1 MTFFVYRQISASNS
15 VGANGNTMTGYGLG
29 MQSQI
34 PVFKSKSEKLAY
46 LKKEV
51 AENSRLNPQRA
62 QNITLINSLVKYDT
76 PYLISS
82 TKNNKKTLEDLKES
96 EEDSNTYLRNIINK
110 DDDESLINFKYSV
123 KDALNR
129 LLPPK
134 KITDKDQEW
143 VQYVTCTPVAKADV
157 VNLQENLDRRL
168 QTEQARETGICPIR
182 EKLYTECFDE
192 LIRQITLNCLERGIL
207 LTRIKKELNMTVNSY
222 QSLYESSI
230 AYGIRTLLLAEEEK
244 KKLGDEIN
252 KIEKECEDLEV
263 EIQEIDF
270 KIKEHKENDDKNR
283 QAAKLKHIEEIEE
296 NRQKGK
302 KIKEML
308 RDKLSFAGK

>member
-1 MTFFVYRQISASNS
+1 MSTFT
-15 VGANGNTMTGYGLG
+15 NGNTMTGYGAG
-29 MQSQI
+29 MQTQQ

-82 TKNNKKTLEDLKES
+82 TSKNKKTLEDLKES
-96 EEDSNTYLRNIINK
+96 EEAANIYLRNIINK
-110 DDDESLINFKYSV
+110 DDDESLIGFKYSV

-244 KKLGDEIN
+244 KKLSDEIG

-263 EIQEIDF
+263 EIQEIDY
-270 KIKEHKENDDKNR
+270 KLKEHKETDDKNR
-283 QAAKLKHIEEIEE
+283 QALKLKHIEEIEE
-296 NRQKGK
+296 NRKKGK
-302 KIKEML
+302 LIKDQL
-308 RDKLSFAGK
+308 RDKLTFVGK

>member
-1 MTFFVYRQISASNS
+1 MSTFT
-15 VGANGNTMTGYGLG
+15 NGNTMTGYGAG
-29 MQSQI
+29 MQTQQ

-82 TKNNKKTLEDLKES
+82 TSKNKKTLEDLKES
-96 EEDSNTYLRNIINK
+96 EEAANIYLRNIINK
-110 DDDESLINFKYSV
+110 DDDESLIGFKYSV

-244 KKLGDEIN
+244 KKLNDEIG

-270 KIKEHKENDDKNR
+270 KLKQHKETDDKNR
-283 QAAKLKHIEEIEE
+283 QALKLKHIEEIEE
-296 NRQKGK
+296 NRKKGK
-302 KIKEML
+302 LIKDQL
-308 RDKLSFAGK
+308 RDKLTFAGK

>member
-1 MTFFVYRQISASNS
+1 MSSY
-15 VGANGNTMTGYGLG
+15 ANGNTMTGYGLG

>member
-1 MTFFVYRQISASNS
+1 MSTFTNENSN
-15 VGANGNTMTGYGLG
+15 TGYGSG
-29 MQSQI
+29 IQSQQ

-51 AENSRLNPQRA
+51 AESSRLNPQRA

-82 TKNNKKTLEDLKES
+82 TSKNKKTLEDLKES
-96 EEDSNTYLRNIINK
+96 EEDANIYLRNIINK
-110 DDDESLINFKYSV
+110 DDDETLVGFKYSV

-143 VQYVTCTPVAKADV
+143 VQYVTCTPVAKSDV

-207 LTRIKKELNMTVNSY
+207 LTRIKKELNMTINSY

-244 KKLGDEIN
+244 KLLNDEIG
-252 KIEKECEDLEV
+252 KIENECEELEK
-263 EIQEIDF
+263 EIQEIDY
-270 KIKEHKENDDKNR
+270 KLKEHKENDDKNR
-283 QAAKLKHIEEIEE
+283 ESLKLKHIEEIEV

-302 KIKEML
+302 LIKEKL
-308 RDKLSFAGK
+308 RDKLTFIGK

>member
-1 MTFFVYRQISASNS
+1 MSTVT
-15 VGANGNTMTGYGLG
+15 NGNINTITGYGSG
-29 MQSQI
+29 TQSQQL
-34 PVFKSKSEKLAY
+34 VFKSKSEKLAY

-82 TKNNKKTLEDLKES
+82 TSQNKNTWEDLKET
-96 EEDSNTYLRNIINK
+96 EEDANIYLRNIINK
-110 DDDESLINFKYSV
+110 DEDESLIDFKYSV

-134 KITDKDQEW
+134 KITEKDQEW

-207 LTRIKKELNMTVNSY
+207 LTRIKKELHMTINSY

-244 KKLGDEIN
+244 KKLNDEIEN
-252 KIEKECEDLEV
+252 IEKECENLEI
-263 EIQEIDF
+263 EIQEIDY
-270 KIKEHKENDDKNR
+270 KLKEHKENDDKNR
-283 QAAKLKHIEEIEE
+283 QALKLKHIEEIEE
-296 NRQKGK
+296 NRKKGK
-302 KIKEML
+302 RIKEEL
-308 RDKLSFAGK
+308 RNKLTFAGK

>member
-1 MTFFVYRQISASNS
+1 MSSNQNNNS
-15 VGANGNTMTGYGLG
+15 NLVTGNNTQTQGLH
-29 MQSQI
+29 SII
-34 PVFKSKSEKLAY
+34 PQFKSKSEKLAY

-51 AENSRLNPQRA
+51 AENSRLNPQRE
-62 QNITLINSLVKYDT
+62 QNITLISSLVKYDT

-82 TKNNKKTLEDLKES
+82 TSKNKKTLEDLKES
-96 EEDSNTYLRNIINK
+96 EEKSNQYLRNIINK
-110 DDDESLINFKYSV
+110 DDDESLAKFKYSV

-143 VQYVTCTPVAKADV
+143 VQYVTCTPVAKSDV
-157 VNLQENLDRRL
+157 VNLQENLERRL

-244 KKLGDEIN
+244 KKLTDEIGN
-252 KIEKECEDLEV
+252 IEKECEDLEA
-263 EIQEIDF
+263 EINEIDTQLRL
-270 KIKEHKENDDKNR
+270 HKEQDDYERK
-283 QAAKLKHIEEIEE
+283 QLKSAHQQVIEE
-296 NRQKGK
+296 NRAKGK
-302 KIKEML
+302 LIKEKL
-308 RDKLSFAGK
+308 RDRLTFIGK

>member
-1 MTFFVYRQISASNS
+1 MSSNQNNNS
-15 VGANGNTMTGYGLG
+15 NLVTGNNTQTQGLH
-29 MQSQI
+29 SII
-34 PVFKSKSEKLAY
+34 PQFKSKSEKLAY

-51 AENSRLNPQRA
+51 AENSRLNPQRE
-62 QNITLINSLVKYDT
+62 QNITLISSLVKYDT

-82 TKNNKKTLEDLKES
+82 TSKNKKTLEDLKES
-96 EEDSNTYLRNIINK
+96 EEKSNQYLRNIINK
-110 DDDESLINFKYSV
+110 DDDESLAKFKYSV

-143 VQYVTCTPVAKADV
+143 VQYVTCTPVAKSDV
-157 VNLQENLDRRL
+157 VNLQENLERRL

-244 KKLGDEIN
+244 KKLTDEIGN
-252 KIEKECEDLEV
+252 IEKECEDLEA
-263 EIQEIDF
+263 EINEIDTQLRLH
-270 KIKEHKENDDKNR
+270 KEQDDYERKQLKSAHQQVIDENRAKGKLIKEK
-283 QAAKLKHIEEIEE
+283 
-296 NRQKGK
+296 
-302 KIKEML
+302 L
-308 RDKLSFAGK
+308 RDRLTFIGK

>member
-1 MTFFVYRQISASNS
+1 MSTVT
-15 VGANGNTMTGYGLG
+15 NGNINTMTGYGSG
-29 MQSQI
+29 VQSQ
-34 PVFKSKSEKLAY
+34 PLVFKSKSEKLAY

-82 TKNNKKTLEDLKES
+82 TSQNKKTLEDLKET
-96 EEDSNTYLRNIINK
+96 EEDANIYLRNIINK
-110 DDDESLINFKYSV
+110 DEDESLIDFKYSV

-134 KITDKDQEW
+134 KITEKDQEW

-207 LTRIKKELNMTVNSY
+207 LTRIKKELHMTINSY

-244 KKLGDEIN
+244 KKLNDEIEN
-252 KIEKECEDLEV
+252 IEKECENLEI
-263 EIQEIDF
+263 EIQEIDY
-270 KIKEHKENDDKNR
+270 KLKEHKENDDKNR
-283 QAAKLKHIEEIEE
+283 QALKLKHIEEIEE
-296 NRQKGK
+296 NRKKGK
-302 KIKEML
+302 RIKEEL
-308 RDKLSFAGK
+308 RNKLTFAGK

>member
-1 MTFFVYRQISASNS
+1 MSSYT
-15 VGANGNTMTGYGLG
+15 NGNTMTGYGAG
-29 MQSQI
+29 MQTQQ

-82 TKNNKKTLEDLKES
+82 TAKNKKTLEDLKES
-96 EEDSNTYLRNIINK
+96 EEDANIYLRNIINK
-110 DDDESLINFKYSV
+110 DDEESLIGFKYSV

-244 KKLGDEIN
+244 KKLNDEIG

-263 EIQEIDF
+263 EIQEIDY
-270 KIKEHKENDDKNR
+270 KLKEHKETDDKNR
-283 QAAKLKHIEEIEE
+283 QALKLKHIEEIEE
-296 NRQKGK
+296 NRK
-302 KIKEML
+302 KEN
-308 RDKLSFAGK
+308 

>member
-1 MTFFVYRQISASNS
+1 MSSYTD
-15 VGANGNTMTGYGLG
+15 GNTMTGYGGG
-29 MQSQI
+29 MQSQQ

-82 TKNNKKTLEDLKES
+82 TSKNKKTLEDLKES
-96 EEDSNTYLRNIINK
+96 EEDANIYLRNIINK
-110 DDDESLINFKYSV
+110 DDDESLIGFKYSV

-182 EKLYTECFDE
+182 EKLYNECFDE

-207 LTRIKKELNMTVNSY
+207 LTRIKKELNMTINSY

-244 KKLGDEIN
+244 KKIYDEIG
-252 KIEKECEDLEV
+252 KIEKECEDLET
-263 EIQEIDF
+263 EIQEIDY
-270 KIKEHKENDDKNR
+270 KLKDHKETDDKNR
-283 QAAKLKHIEEIEE
+283 QELKLKHIEEIEE
-296 NRQKGK
+296 HRKKGK
-302 KIKEML
+302 LIKEKL
-308 RDKLSFAGK
+308 REKLTFIGK

>member
-1 MTFFVYRQISASNS
+1 MSTFTNENNS
-15 VGANGNTMTGYGLG
+15 MIGYGS
-29 MQSQI
+29 MQSQP

-76 PYLISS
+76 PYLINS
-82 TKNNKKTLEDLKES
+82 TSKNKKTLEDLKES
-96 EEDSNTYLRNIINK
+96 EEDANIYLRNIINK
-110 DDDESLINFKYSV
+110 DDDESLIGFNYSV

-134 KITDKDQEW
+134 KITDKEQEW
-143 VQYVTCTPVAKADV
+143 VQYVTCTPVAKSDV

-244 KKLGDEIN
+244 KKLNDEIE
-252 KIEKECEDLEV
+252 KIEKECNELEV
-263 EIQEIDF
+263 QIEEIDF
-270 KIKEHKENDDKNR
+270 KLKENKEKDDKNR
-283 QAAKLKHIEEIEE
+283 EALKLKHIEEIEE
-296 NRQKGK
+296 NRKKGK
-302 KIKEML
+302 LIKDQL

>member
-1 MTFFVYRQISASNS
+1 MSSYTD
-15 VGANGNTMTGYGLG
+15 GNTMTGYGGG
-29 MQSQI
+29 MQSQQ

-82 TKNNKKTLEDLKES
+82 TSKNKKTLEDLKES
-96 EEDSNTYLRNIINK
+96 EEDANIYLRNIINK
-110 DDDESLINFKYSV
+110 DDDESLIGFKYSV

-182 EKLYTECFDE
+182 EKLYNECFDE

-207 LTRIKKELNMTVNSY
+207 LTRIKKELNMTINSY

-244 KKLGDEIN
+244 KKIYDEIG
-252 KIEKECEDLEV
+252 KIEKECEDLET
-263 EIQEIDF
+263 EIQEIDY
-270 KIKEHKENDDKNR
+270 KLKDHKETDDINR
-283 QAAKLKHIEEIEE
+283 QELKLKHIEEIEE
-296 NRQKGK
+296 HRKKGK
-302 KIKEML
+302 LIKEKL
-308 RDKLSFAGK
+308 REKLTFIGK

>member
-1 MTFFVYRQISASNS
+1 MSSYT
-15 VGANGNTMTGYGLG
+15 NGNTMTGYGAG
-29 MQSQI
+29 MQTQQ

-82 TKNNKKTLEDLKES
+82 TAKNKKTLEDLKES
-96 EEDSNTYLRNIINK
+96 EEDANIYLRNIINK
-110 DDDESLINFKYSV
+110 DDDESLIGFKYSV

-244 KKLGDEIN
+244 KKLNDEIG

-263 EIQEIDF
+263 EIQEIDY
-270 KIKEHKENDDKNR
+270 KLKEHKETDDKNR
-283 QAAKLKHIEEIEE
+283 QALKLKHIEEIEE
-296 NRQKGK
+296 NRKKGK
-302 KIKEML
+302 LIKEKL
-308 RDKLSFAGK
+308 RDKLTFVGK

>member
-1 MTFFVYRQISASNS
+1 MSSFTNV
-15 VGANGNTMTGYGLG
+15 NTITGYGVG

-34 PVFKSKSEKLAY
+34 PVFKSKSEKLAF

-51 AENSRLNPQRA
+51 AESSRLNPQRA

-96 EEDSNTYLRNIINK
+96 EEDANTYLRNIINK
-110 DDDESLINFKYSV
+110 DDDESLIGFKYSV

-143 VQYVTCTPVAKADV
+143 VQYVTCTPVAKSDV
-157 VNLQENLDRRL
+157 VNLQENLERRL

-244 KKLGDEIN
+244 KKLGDEIS

-283 QAAKLKHIEEIEE
+283 KEAKLRHIEEIEE

-302 KIKEML
+302 RIKEML
-308 RDKLSFAGK
+308 REKLTFAGK

>member
-1 MTFFVYRQISASNS
+1 MSSLVNNNSN
-15 VGANGNTMTGYGLG
+15 NITGNNNP
-29 MQSQI
+29 SQVTL
-34 PVFKSKSEKLAY
+34 PQTFKSKSEKLAY

-51 AENSRLNPQRA
+51 AESSRLNPQRE
-62 QNITLINSLVKYDT
+62 QNITLI
-76 PYLISS
+76 SS
-82 TKNNKKTLEDLKES
+82 TSKNKKTLEDLKES
-96 EEDSNTYLRNIINK
+96 EEQSNTYLRNIINK

-143 VQYVTCTPVAKADV
+143 VQYVTCTPVAKSDV
-157 VNLQENLDRRL
+157 VNLQENLERKL

-244 KKLGDEIN
+244 KKLTDEIDN
-252 KIEKECEDLEV
+252 IEKECTSLEE
-263 EIQEIDF
+263 EINEIDA
-270 KIKEHKENDDKNR
+270 KLRQHKE
-283 QAAKLKHIEEIEE
+283 
-296 NRQKGK
+296 
-302 KIKEML
+302 
-308 RDKLSFAGK
+308 

>member
-1 MTFFVYRQISASNS
+1 MSSLVNNNSN
-15 VGANGNTMTGYGLG
+15 NITGNNNP
-29 MQSQI
+29 SQVTH
-34 PVFKSKSEKLAY
+34 PQTFKSKSEKLAY

-51 AENSRLNPQRA
+51 AESSRLNPQRE
-62 QNITLINSLVKYDT
+62 QNITLISSLVKYDT

-82 TKNNKKTLEDLKES
+82 TSKNKKTLEDLKES
-96 EEDSNTYLRNIINK
+96 EEQSNTYLRNIINK

-143 VQYVTCTPVAKADV
+143 VQYVTCTPVAKSDV
-157 VNLQENLDRRL
+157 VNLQENLER
-168 QTEQARETGICPIR
+168 
-182 EKLYTECFDE
+182 KLFDE

-244 KKLGDEIN
+244 KKLTDEIDN
-252 KIEKECEDLEV
+252 IEKECTSLEE
-263 EIQEIDF
+263 EINEIDA
-270 KIKEHKENDDKNR
+270 KLRQHKEEDDAERKKKILEH
-283 QAAKLKHIEEIEE
+283 QQIIEE
-296 NRQKGK
+296 NRAKGK
-302 KIKEML
+302 AIKEKL
-308 RDKLSFAGK
+308 RDKLTFIGK

>member
-1 MTFFVYRQISASNS
+1 MSSIQNNNSNL
-15 VGANGNTMTGYGLG
+15 VTGNNTQTQGLH
-29 MQSQI
+29 SII
-34 PVFKSKSEKLAY
+34 PQFKSKSEKLAY

-51 AENSRLNPQRA
+51 AENSRLNPQRE
-62 QNITLINSLVKYDT
+62 QNITLISSLVKYDT

-82 TKNNKKTLEDLKES
+82 TSKNKKTLEDLKES
-96 EEDSNTYLRNIINK
+96 EEKSNQYLRNIINK
-110 DDDESLINFKYSV
+110 DDDESLAKFKYSV

-143 VQYVTCTPVAKADV
+143 VQYVTCTPVAKSDV
-157 VNLQENLDRRL
+157 VNLQENLERRL

-244 KKLGDEIN
+244 KKLTDEIGN
-252 KIEKECEDLEV
+252 IEKECEDLEA
-263 EIQEIDF
+263 EINEIDTQLRL
-270 KIKEHKENDDKNR
+270 HKEQDDYERK
-283 QAAKLKHIEEIEE
+283 QLKSAHQQVIEE
-296 NRQKGK
+296 NRAKGK
-302 KIKEML
+302 LIKEKL
-308 RDKLSFAGK
+308 RDRLTFIGK

>member
-1 MTFFVYRQISASNS
+1 MSTFTNANSMTE
-15 VGANGNTMTGYGLG
+15 YGSG
-29 MQSQI
+29 MQSQQ

-51 AENSRLNPQRA
+51 AENSRLNPQRT

-82 TKNNKKTLEDLKES
+82 TSQNKKTLEDLKES
-96 EEDSNTYLRNIINK
+96 EEDANTYLRNIINK
-110 DDDESLINFKYSV
+110 DDDESLIGFKYSV

-143 VQYVTCTPVAKADV
+143 VQYVTCTPVAKSDV

-244 KKLGDEIN
+244 KRLNDDIG

-263 EIQEIDF
+263 EIQEIEY
-270 KIKEHKENDDKNR
+270 KLKEHKEEDDKNR
-283 QAAKLKHIEEIEE
+283 EALKMKHIEEIEE

-302 KIKEML
+302 VIKEKL
-308 RDKLSFAGK
+308 REKLTFIGK

>member
-1 MTFFVYRQISASNS
+1 MSSNI
-15 VGANGNTMTGYGLG
+15 NGNTITGYGG
-29 MQSQI
+29 GNQSQQ
-34 PVFKSKSEKLAY
+34 PVFKSKSEKLSY
-46 LKKEV
+46 LKKEI
-51 AENSRLNPQRA
+51 AENTRLNPQRA

-82 TKNNKKTLEDLKES
+82 TSKNKKTLEDLKET
-96 EEDSNTYLRNIINK
+96 EEEANIYLRKIINK
-110 DDDESLINFKYSV
+110 DDDESLIDFKYSV

-157 VNLQENLDRRL
+157 VDLQENLDRRL

-207 LTRIKKELNMTVNSY
+207 LTRIKKELIMTVNSY

-244 KKLGDEIN
+244 KKLNDEIG
-252 KIEKECEDLEV
+252 KIESECDDLER
-263 EIQEIDF
+263 EINEID
-270 KIKEHKENDDKNR
+270 IQLKEHKETDDKNR
-283 QAAKLKHIEEIEE
+283 EALKNKHLEEIEE

-302 KIKEML
+302 LIKEKL
-308 RDKLSFAGK
+308 RDKLTFIGK

>member
-1 MTFFVYRQISASNS
+1 MSTFT
-15 VGANGNTMTGYGLG
+15 NGNTMTGYGAG
-29 MQSQI
+29 MQTKQ

-82 TKNNKKTLEDLKES
+82 TSKNKKTLDDLKES
-96 EEDSNTYLRNIINK
+96 EEAANIYLRNIINK
-110 DDDESLINFKYSV
+110 DDDESLIGFKYSV

-244 KKLGDEIN
+244 KKLSDEIG

-270 KIKEHKENDDKNR
+270 KLKQHKETDDKNR
-283 QAAKLKHIEEIEE
+283 QALKLKHIEEIEE
-296 NRQKGK
+296 NRKKGK
-302 KIKEML
+302 LIKDQL
-308 RDKLSFAGK
+308 RDKLTFDGK

>member
-1 MTFFVYRQISASNS
+1 MSSYT
-15 VGANGNTMTGYGLG
+15 NGNTMTGYGAG
-29 MQSQI
+29 MQTQQ

-82 TKNNKKTLEDLKES
+82 TAKNKKTLEDLKES
-96 EEDSNTYLRNIINK
+96 EEDANIYLRNIINK
-110 DDDESLINFKYSV
+110 DDDESLIGFKYSV

-244 KKLGDEIN
+244 KKLNDEID

-263 EIQEIDF
+263 EIQEIDY
-270 KIKEHKENDDKNR
+270 KLKEHKETDDKNR
-283 QAAKLKHIEEIEE
+283 QALKLKHIEEIEE
-296 NRQKGK
+296 NRKKGK
-302 KIKEML
+302 LIKEKL
-308 RDKLSFAGK
+308 RDKLTFVGK

>member
-1 MTFFVYRQISASNS
+1 MSSY
-15 VGANGNTMTGYGLG
+15 ANGNTMTGYGLG

-283 QAAKLKHIEEIEE
+283 QALKLKHIEEIEE

-308 RDKLSFAGK
+308 RDKLTFAGK

>member
-1 MTFFVYRQISASNS
+1 MSSY
-15 VGANGNTMTGYGLG
+15 ANGNTMTGYGLG

-296 NRQKGK
+296 NRAKGK
-302 KIKEML
+302 AIKEKL
-308 RDKLSFAGK
+308 RDRLTFIGK

>member
-1 MTFFVYRQISASNS
+1 MSSYTNNISSTLNMP
-15 VGANGNTMTGYGLG
+15 GNE
-29 MQSQI
+29 SFI
-34 PVFKSKSEKLAY
+34 PQVIPQFQSKSEKLAY
-46 LKKEV
+46 LKKV
-51 AENSRLNPQRA
+51 VSENSRLNPNREK
-62 QNITLINSLVKYDT
+62 NITLINSLVKYDT

-82 TKNNKKTLEDLKES
+82 TSKNKKTLEDLKET
-96 EEDSNTYLRNIINK
+96 EEQSNLYLRKIINK

-143 VQYVTCTPVAKADV
+143 VQYVTCNPVAKADV
-157 VNLQENLDRRL
+157 VNLQENLERRL

-182 EKLYTECFDE
+182 EKLYQECFDE

-207 LTRIKKELNMTVNSY
+207 LTRIKKELNMTMNSY

-244 KKLGDEIN
+244 KKLNDEIES
-252 KIEKECEDLEV
+252 IEKECENLES
-263 EIQEIDF
+263 EISEIDA
-270 KIKEHKENDDKNR
+270 KLKEHKENDDKMR
-283 QAAKLKHIEEIEE
+283 KEQKLEHQQAIDEQRA
-296 NRQKGK
+296 KGK
-302 KIKEML
+302 TIKDKL
-308 RDKLSFAGK
+308 RDKLTFIGK

>member
-1 MTFFVYRQISASNS
+1 MSTFT
-15 VGANGNTMTGYGLG
+15 NGNTITGYGAG
-29 MQSQI
+29 MQTQQ

-82 TKNNKKTLEDLKES
+82 TSKNKKTLEDLKES
-96 EEDSNTYLRNIINK
+96 EEDANIYLRNIINK
-110 DDDESLINFKYSV
+110 DDDESLIGFKYSV

-244 KKLGDEIN
+244 KKLSDEIG

-270 KIKEHKENDDKNR
+270 KLKEHKETDDKNR
-283 QAAKLKHIEEIEE
+283 QALKLKHIEEIEE
-296 NRQKGK
+296 NRKKGK
-302 KIKEML
+302 LIKDQL
-308 RDKLSFAGK
+308 REKWTFVGK

>member
-1 MTFFVYRQISASNS
+1 MSSYT
-15 VGANGNTMTGYGLG
+15 NGNTMTGYGAG
-29 MQSQI
+29 IQTQQ

-82 TKNNKKTLEDLKES
+82 TAKNKKTLEDLKES
-96 EEDSNTYLRNIINK
+96 EEDANIYLRNIINK
-110 DDDESLINFKYSV
+110 DDDESLIGFKYSV

-244 KKLGDEIN
+244 KKLNDEIG

-263 EIQEIDF
+263 EIQEIDY
-270 KIKEHKENDDKNR
+270 KLKEHKETDDKNR
-283 QAAKLKHIEEIEE
+283 QALKLKHIEEIEE
-296 NRQKGK
+296 NRKKGK
-302 KIKEML
+302 LIKEKL
-308 RDKLSFAGK
+308 RDKLTFVGK

>member
-1 MTFFVYRQISASNS
+1 MSTFT
-15 VGANGNTMTGYGLG
+15 NGNTMTGYGAG
-29 MQSQI
+29 NQSQQ

-82 TKNNKKTLEDLKES
+82 TSKNKKTLEDLKES
-96 EEDSNTYLRNIINK
+96 EEDANIYLRNIINK
-110 DDDESLINFKYSV
+110 DDDESLIGFKYSV

-244 KKLGDEIN
+244 KKLADEIG
-252 KIEKECEDLEV
+252 KIEKDCEELEK
-263 EIQEIDF
+263 EIQDIDI
-270 KIKEHKENDDKNR
+270 KLKEHKENDDKNR
-283 QAAKLKHIEEIEE
+283 QALKLKHIEEIEE

-308 RDKLSFAGK
+308 REKLTFAGK

>member
-1 MTFFVYRQISASNS
+1 MSSNI
-15 VGANGNTMTGYGLG
+15 NGNTITGYGG
-29 MQSQI
+29 GNQSQQ
-34 PVFKSKSEKLAY
+34 PVFKSKSEKLSY
-46 LKKEV
+46 LKKEI
-51 AENSRLNPQRA
+51 AENTRLNPQRA

-82 TKNNKKTLEDLKES
+82 TSKNKKTLEDLKET
-96 EEDSNTYLRNIINK
+96 EEEANIYLRKIINK
-110 DDDESLINFKYSV
+110 DDDESLIDFKYSV

-157 VNLQENLDRRL
+157 VDLQENLDRRL

-207 LTRIKKELNMTVNSY
+207 LTRIKKELIMTVNSY

-244 KKLGDEIN
+244 KKLNDEIG
-252 KIEKECEDLEV
+252 KIESDCNDLEREINEI
-263 EIQEIDF
+263 EIQL
-270 KIKEHKENDDKNR
+270 KEHKETDDKNR
-283 QAAKLKHIEEIEE
+283 EAQKLKHLEEIEE

-302 KIKEML
+302 IIKEKL
-308 RDKLSFAGK
+308 KDKLTFIGK

>member
-1 MTFFVYRQISASNS
+1 M
-15 VGANGNTMTGYGLG
+15 
-29 MQSQI
+29 
-34 PVFKSKSEKLAY
+34 
-46 LKKEV
+46 KKEV
-51 AENSRLNPQRA
+51 AENSRLNPQRE
-62 QNITLINSLVKYDT
+62 QNITLISSLVKYDT

-82 TKNNKKTLEDLKES
+82 TSKNRKTLEDLKES
-96 EEDSNTYLRNIINK
+96 EEQSNTYLRNIINK
-110 DDDESLINFKYSV
+110 DDDESLANFKYSV

-143 VQYVTCTPVAKADV
+143 VQYVTCTPVAKSDV
-157 VNLQENLDRRL
+157 VNLQENLERKL

-244 KKLGDEIN
+244 KKLSDEIGN
-252 KIEKECEDLEV
+252 IEKDCESLES
-263 EIQEIDF
+263 EINEIDA
-270 KIKEHKENDDKNR
+270 KLRQHKEEDDAERK
-283 QAAKLKHIEEIEE
+283 QLLLEHQQIIEE
-296 NRQKGK
+296 NRAKGK
-302 KIKEML
+302 AIKEKL
-308 RDKLSFAGK
+308 RDKLTFIGK

>member
-1 MTFFVYRQISASNS
+1 MSTVT
-15 VGANGNTMTGYGLG
+15 NGNINTITGYGSG
-29 MQSQI
+29 IQSQQL
-34 PVFKSKSEKLAY
+34 VFKSKSEKLAY

-82 TKNNKKTLEDLKES
+82 TSQNKKTLEDLKET
-96 EEDSNTYLRNIINK
+96 EEDANIYLRNIINK
-110 DDDESLINFKYSV
+110 DEDESLIDFKYSV

-134 KITDKDQEW
+134 KITEKDQEW

-207 LTRIKKELNMTVNSY
+207 LTRIKKELHMTINSY

-244 KKLGDEIN
+244 KKLNDEIEN
-252 KIEKECEDLEV
+252 IEKECENLEI
-263 EIQEIDF
+263 EIQEIDY
-270 KIKEHKENDDKNR
+270 KLKEHKENDDKNR
-283 QAAKLKHIEEIEE
+283 QALKLKHIEEIEE
-296 NRQKGK
+296 NRKKGK
-302 KIKEML
+302 RIKEEL
-308 RDKLSFAGK
+308 RNKLTFAGK

>member
-1 MTFFVYRQISASNS
+1 MSSFT
-15 VGANGNTMTGYGLG
+15 NGNTITGYGAG
-29 MQSQI
+29 MQTQQPI
-34 PVFKSKSEKLAY
+34 FKSKSEKLAY

-62 QNITLINSLVKYDT
+62 KNITLINSLVKYDT

-82 TKNNKKTLEDLKES
+82 TSKNKKTLEDLKES
-96 EEDSNTYLRNIINK
+96 EEDANIYLRNIINK
-110 DDDESLINFKYSV
+110 DDDESLIGFKYSV

-157 VNLQENLDRRL
+157 VNLQENLERRL

-244 KKLGDEIN
+244 KKLSDEIG

-270 KIKEHKENDDKNR
+270 KLKEHKETDDKNR
-283 QAAKLKHIEEIEE
+283 QALKLKHIEEIEE
-296 NRQKGK
+296 NRKKGK
-302 KIKEML
+302 LIKDQL
-308 RDKLSFAGK
+308 REKLTFVGK